1 MQIWAICHT
10 LHTKSQPPAAQIHR
24 AENAFQLSRIWF
36 ASPHPASP
44 PASQEPR
51 SEGSSQEP
59 RRAVKGSAACS
70 HTPTSFAPRSHHS
83 IPRTPSQCFQHASR
97 TARQCGQHASH
108 STTAHST
115 HQLLSPQ
122 HVWCTLASSPHAAHI
137 LPSQEFQLGGKSE
150 HHPMCPRLAPLWCTL
165 ASSPHAAHIRP
176 SQEFQLGGKSDHHPM
191 CPRLVPLW
199 LRNSNLERNQSIIP
213 CARGSHPC
221 GSHSCGS

>member
-1 MQIWAICHT
+1 MLPHT
-10 LHTKSQPPAAQIHR
+10 NIVR
-24 AENAFQLSRIWF
+24 
-36 ASPHPASP
+36 
-44 PASQEPR
+44 
-51 SEGSSQEP
+51 
-59 RRAVKGSAACS
+59 
-70 HTPTSFAPRSHHS
+70 TSFAPQHPSHTITVFPACLAHRKAVWPACLPQHNSSLHS
-83 IPRTPSQCFQHASR
+83 PTSEPS
-97 TARQCGQHASH
+97 
-108 STTAHST
+108 
-115 HQLLSPQ
+115 
-122 HVWCTLASSPHAAHI
+122 HVWCTLASSPHTAHI